1 MLGTFFYD
9 LNGHFILSAH
19 PTELNGQEALE
30 WIMDHTY
37 TNRGVAG
44 TAPKPPF
51 RVHSDITETRTAYYE
66 KNVPH
71 GGTARGGQLFC
82 ESLGRRIAP
91 GWI

>member
-1 MLGTFFYD
+1 MTERTVYARHIFYD

-37 TNRGVAG
+37 THRGTAG

-51 RVHSDITETRTAYYE
+51 RVHSDIPDKRTAYYE
-66 KNVPH
+66 KCPPRRH
-71 GGTARGGQLFC
+71 C
-82 ESLGRRIAP
+82 WGRKTVS
-91 GWI
+91 